1 MRANRNGAGERSD
14 KALWRRSVITE
25 SAEDKAARFLDLA
38 GFADDRLDADDR
50 ERVEEWLA
58 RDPAAAADV
67 VAARS
72 HAAAAEPAPAPEAVV
87 MRACAIIGG
96 ASRPENIVAFAAR
109 REPARLRGMAQ
120 WGSLAAAVAVAA
132 WLGFT
137 LGIDT
142 SRALVLNDRPTAAS
156 AGFLNDLL
164 ETQTNLIG
172 DPVEVPQT

>member
-1 MRANRNGAGERSD
+1 MRANGNSAGAD
-14 KALWRRSVITE
+14 KALWRRSIITDADDDE
-25 SAEDKAARFLDLA
+25 TAGFLDLA

-50 ERVEEWLA
+50 ERIEEWLA

-67 VAARS
+67 AAARS
-72 HAAAAEPAPAPEAVV
+72 NVVGAESFAPVPEAVV
-87 MRACAIIGG
+87 TRACAI
-96 ASRPENIVAFAAR
+96 ASDAARLGDVIAFPPR

-142 SRALVLNDRPTAAS
+142 SRALVLNEQPAA
-156 AGFLNDLL
+156 AGFINDLL
-164 ETQTNLIG
+164 DAQTGLVG
-172 DPVEVPQT
+172 DPAEAPQT